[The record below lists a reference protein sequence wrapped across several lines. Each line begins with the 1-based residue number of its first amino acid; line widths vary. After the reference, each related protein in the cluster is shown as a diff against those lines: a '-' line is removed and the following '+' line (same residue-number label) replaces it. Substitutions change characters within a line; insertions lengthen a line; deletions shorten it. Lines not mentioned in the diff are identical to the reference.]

1 MGRSDC
7 DLKYGN
13 TPINTYVIFWERRT
27 IEIIRKW
34 RIFRHSLS
42 VETNS
47 GCKWNISFQSLWFC
61 WWISSNWISVCF
73 VAMARALT
81 LSSLQLGAN
90 ISINFTVFVI
100 KHLWHWPL
108 GDNNNSSSCNGS
120 IIPVIINVIIFYD
133 SPYLYCVYNNRNNS
147 EEFET
152 HAWPNAS
159 ILMLLNK

>member
-90 ISINFTVFVI
+90 ISINFTEFVI
-100 KHLWHWPL
+100 DHLWHWPL
-108 GDNNNSSSCNGS
+108 GDNNSTNSNGS
-120 IIPVIINVIIFYD
+120 IIPVIIIVIIFYD
-133 SPYLYCVYNNRNNS
+133 SPYLYCVYTNRNNS

-152 HAWPNAS
+152 YAWPNAS